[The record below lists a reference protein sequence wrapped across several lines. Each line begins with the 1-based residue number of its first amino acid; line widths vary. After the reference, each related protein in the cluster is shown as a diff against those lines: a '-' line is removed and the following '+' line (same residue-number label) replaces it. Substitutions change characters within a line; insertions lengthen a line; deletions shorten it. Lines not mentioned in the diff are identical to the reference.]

1 MISYFLNKYCFCSY
15 LFQLT
20 FTKYYFS
27 KNFLYFFLFL
37 YLKSIN
43 SPIII
48 IVVDILFLLFCRI
61 FLTLYKSY
69 LIKGEF
75 IMRYFNNT
83 KIHKKLTL
91 GFGSLIIALILI
103 SAVGIYSLVNLSTKY
118 NRLVNA
124 LDSNLVQTM
133 EGATDFANARRYMVY
148 VIKASNTAEVEENYK
163 EFVSYAN
170 SASDKID
177 AALGS
182 LSEKGNLETADEKS
196 ASYHLL
202 RFNDLIQN
210 NYLPTAENLYNSFL
224 SGERDLESQRQ
235 ELISIAEESYITL
248 NTYIDI
254 IKSQVH
260 TEIKDIEQQNTLT
273 EALIVITSAV
283 SIILCTIFAVLTT
296 KSITGPIRTLSEG
309 ARKVVSGDF
318 STPINSNNKDEL
330 GGLSRDITSLIE
342 VFQTLLSE
350 INNTSIRLTEGDIYA
365 RIDQNKFEGSYA
377 DVAEN
382 INKTYDELSGEILE
396 ILNSI
401 REYADGNFEK
411 NIKRFKGESQ
421 FIHETI
427 DEVQLNLKSINN
439 DLQSIIENTIKG
451 EFSYRADE
459 SKYKGDWQ
467 NIAHGLNKLMD
478 AVNEPV
484 SEVASVLEDVAR
496 ADFSTSV
503 KGDYTGVFN
512 TVKQAVNK
520 TILSTSEYIRD
531 ISEKLTSI
539 ANKNL
544 DIYID
549 KEYIGEFQMVKD
561 NLNKI
566 ITNFNKL
573 FAEFNSS
580 AEQVADG
587 ANQVSNSSLNLANST
602 NLQARAVESLNHT
615 VNTVAVKVTENAENA
630 KQANILTE
638 KAQQSGTESQKE
650 MSDMLQVMKDIE
662 LASNN
667 ISKIIK
673 VIEDISFQT
682 NLLALNASVEAA
694 RAGVHGNGF
703 AVVAEEVGTLAGRSK
718 EAALETAELIE
729 KTISIVSK
737 GTRTAETTAL
747 SLNTIVDEV
756 SKVSKLIN
764 NVSEASKEQENSIN
778 NIKAATEQISSV
790 TQQNSATSEEAA
802 SSAEE
807 LSSQSEVFKN
817 AIAAFNYRKDV

>member
-1 MISYFLNKYCFCSY
+1 
-15 LFQLT
+15 
-20 FTKYYFS
+20 
-27 KNFLYFFLFL
+27 
-37 YLKSIN
+37 
-43 SPIII
+43 
-48 IVVDILFLLFCRI
+48 
-61 FLTLYKSY
+61 
-69 LIKGEF
+69 
-75 IMRYFNNT
+75 MRYFNNT

-103 SAVGIYSLVNLSTKY
+103 SSVGIYSLVNLSTKY

-561 NLNKI
+561 DLNKI

>member
-1 MISYFLNKYCFCSY
+1 
-15 LFQLT
+15 
-20 FTKYYFS
+20 
-27 KNFLYFFLFL
+27 
-37 YLKSIN
+37 
-43 SPIII
+43 
-48 IVVDILFLLFCRI
+48 
-61 FLTLYKSY
+61 
-69 LIKGEF
+69 
-75 IMRYFNNT
+75 MRYFNNT

-91 GFGSLIIALILI
+91 GFASLIIVLILV
-103 SAVGIYSLVNLSTKY
+103 SALGIYSLVYLSTQY
-118 NRLVNA
+118 NRLVST
-124 LDSNLVQTM
+124 LDSNLVEVM

-148 VIKASNTAEVEENYK
+148 VIKADSTEEVEVHYK
-163 EFVSYAN
+163 DFVSYAN
-170 SASDKID
+170 SASKKINS
-177 AALGS
+177 ALGS
-182 LSEKGNLETADEKS
+182 LSENDSLDTADENS
-196 ASYHLL
+196 AAYHLIN
-202 RFNDLIQN
+202 FNDLIQN
-210 NYLPTAENLYNSFL
+210 HYLPAAEDLYNSYL

-235 ELISIAEESYITL
+235 ELVSIAEESYTAL
-248 NTYIDI
+248 NTYINILKTQVNHEI
-254 IKSQVH
+254 ITIDHRNS
-260 TEIKDIEQQNTLT
+260 LT
-273 EALIVITSAV
+273 EAFIFISSAV
-283 SIILCTIFAVLTT
+283 FVILCTIFAVLTT

-309 ARKVVSGDF
+309 ARKVASGDF
-318 STPINSNNKDEL
+318 SSPLNSNNKDEL
-330 GGLSRDITSLIE
+330 GGLSRDITSVIE

-350 INNTSIRLTEGDIYA
+350 INLTSSSLTEGNIYA
-365 RIDQNKFEGSYA
+365 RIDQSKFEGSYA

-382 INKTYDELSGEILE
+382 INKTYEELSGEILE

-411 NIKRFKGESQ
+411 NIRRFKGESQ

-427 DEVQLNLKSINN
+427 DEVQTNLKSINN

-451 EFSYRADE
+451 EFSYHADE

-467 NIAHGLNKLMD
+467 NIAHGLNRLMA
-478 AVNEPV
+478 AVNDPI
-484 SEVASVLEDVAR
+484 SEVACVLEDVAR

-503 KGDYTGVFN
+503 KGNYTGVFD
-512 TVKQAVNK
+512 TVKQALNK

-531 ISEKLTSI
+531 ISKTLTAI

-544 DIYID
+544 DIHID

-561 NLNKI
+561 DLNKI

-580 AEQVADG
+580 AEQVSDG

-602 NLQARAVESLNHT
+602 NLQARAVDSLNNT
-615 VNTVAVKVTENAENA
+615 VNTVALKVAENAENA
-630 KQANILTE
+630 KQANVLTE
-638 KAQQSGTESQKE
+638 KAQQSGTEGQKE

-662 LASNN
+662 MASNN

-694 RAGVHGNGF
+694 RAGNHGKGF

-729 KTISIVSK
+729 KTIATVSK
-737 GTRTAETTAL
+737 GTKTAETTAL
-747 SLNTIVDEV
+747 SLNTIVNEV
-756 SKVSKLIN
+756 SKVSVLIN
-764 NVSEASKEQENSIN
+764 NVSEASKEQEYSIN

-790 TQQNSATSEEAA
+790 TQQNSATSEETA

-817 AIAAFNYRKDV
+817 AIATFNYRKDM